1 MRSRTMA
8 TAVAILTLLVGAL
21 MPAFA
26 LASTSGP
33 YTRQIA
39 SAGTTSFRSTSEG
52 TGELQ
57 WPEFPGAVD
66 SGEAAGGGAA
76 VDNPAAFVN
85 RSHSQGKQARGAAV
99 SGGQKAK

>member
-26 LASTSGP
+26 LASTSSP

-66 SGEAAGGGAA
+66 SGEAAGSVPIRLPSVELIGACSA
-76 VDNPAAFVN
+76 IMPPTTA
-85 RSHSQGKQARGAAV
+85 
-99 SGGQKAK
+99 